1 MLDMPPMKNL
11 HELNIRKNFIGEIRS
26 IDHLTSLQ
34 RLYLS
39 NNKITTMENLTNM
52 PQLSEITLENNPIDK
67 DRDNLRIL
75 RN

>member
-11 HELNIRKNFIGEIRS
+11 HELNLRKNFIGEIKS

-75 RN
+75 RT